1 MRAMQLQHAKQ
12 VAKMRQEMQLT
23 AQQMAERDRLH
34 MHEFREQQVE
44 LYRRHTQ
51 AIEDRKSAHIQV
63 CTPCPHDMCSR
74 GRERWRTSCHMQASE
89 EHRPFLGQTVWL
101 CGGLS
106 GCLCV
111 KAVLGVNA

>member
-44 LYRRHTQ
+44 LYRQDAQ

-63 CTPCPHDMCSR
+63 CSPCSHD
-74 GRERWRTSCHMQASE
+74 
-89 EHRPFLGQTVWL
+89 LGSW
-101 CGGLS
+101 
-106 GCLCV
+106 GCTC
-111 KAVLGVNA
+111 